1 MVAGN
6 PDEAGLRGSI
16 TDFNYINDNNF
27 FTALLVMRKAIRN
40 LKEDGNH
47 TW

>member
-16 TDFNYINDNNF
+16 TDFNYNNNF
-27 FTALLVMRKAIRN
+27 IASLLVMRKAIRN
-40 LKEDGNH
+40 LR
-47 TW
+47 W